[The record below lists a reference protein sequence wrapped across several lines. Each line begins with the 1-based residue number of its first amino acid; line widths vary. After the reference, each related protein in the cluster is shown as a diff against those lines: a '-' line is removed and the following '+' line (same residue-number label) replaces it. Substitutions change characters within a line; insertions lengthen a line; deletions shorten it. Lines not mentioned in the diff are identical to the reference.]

1 MTNSIMRKFT
11 MVLLAALLLLPL
23 ATAKPAWA
31 LTCQVNPNT
40 VAINLSY
47 HGATLSVTGENTAG
61 DELIIRIGNAAG
73 DTHYKYMGKAG
84 GFFWMKKG
92 DVGFKNVPG
101 VYLLYTS
108 RDIEHLMDPAG
119 QKSNLIGYEALKEA
133 AEMETASD
141 ELNGNEAKWKE
152 EFIRFKEHQDLYAIH
167 SGTITRQHGATS
179 DSYSAEVSWPYQAPP
194 GTYTVEAMAVRNGQ
208 VVERAE
214 SSFTVAR
221 TGVVAWLSNL
231 AFNSPAAYG
240 IMAVVVAIVAGF
252 AVGMIFR
259 KGGGGAH

>member
-1 MTNSIMRKFT
+1 MTKSTIKQFAT
-11 MVLLAALLLLPL
+11 PLLAALLLMVL
-23 ATAKPAWA
+23 ATAQSASA
-31 LTCQVNPNT
+31 LTCKVNPNT

-47 HGATLSVTGENTAG
+47 HGATLTVTGENTAG
-61 DELIIRIGNAAG
+61 DELVIRIGNAAG
-73 DTHYKYMGKAG
+73 ETHYKYMGKAG

-92 DVGFKNVPG
+92 NVGFKNVPG

-108 RDIEHLMDPAG
+108 RDIEHLLDPAG
-119 QKSNLIGYEALKEA
+119 QKANLIGYEALKAA
-133 AEMETASD
+133 AEMETTSD
-141 ELNGNEAKWKE
+141 ELNGNEAKWKD
-152 EFIRFKEHQDLYAIH
+152 EFIRFKEHQNLYAIH
-167 SGTITRQHGATS
+167 SGTVTRQHGATS
-179 DSYSAEVSWPYQAPP
+179 DTFQAEVAWPYQAPP
-194 GTYTVEAMAVRNGQ
+194 GTYTVEVMAIRNGQ
-208 VVERAE
+208 VAERSE

-221 TGVVAWLSNL
+221 TGVVEWLSNL